1 MEAAW
6 ATDQEEDRIAS
17 EAGIFRGVEAAIATP
32 SGEDLVAM
40 TDPALVPAAVV
51 GLRAWDLAEEAEASA
66 VEAGAAGGE
75 DSANEFRIAGR
86 GANNEV
92 TICV

>member
-6 ATDQEEDRIAS
+6 ATDQEEEDRIAS
-17 EAGIFRGVEAAIATP
+17 EAGIFRGVEAAIAMP
-32 SGEDLVAM
+32 SGEDLVATM
-40 TDPALVPAAVV
+40 DPAPVPEAVV

-75 DSANEFRIAGR
+75 DSANEIPNHGQRSR
-86 GANNEV
+86 Q
-92 TICV
+92 